1 MKLCVRIG
9 YTTTAPEEPGSDI
22 YINKIVER
30 ECYGETTR
38 VSSKWQNSGHVNDDI
53 SINNEISIMAD
64 PFAMQN
70 FSNIAYAEFLGT
82 KWKVQAIEIQYPRL
96 LLTVGGVYNAID

>member
-1 MKLCVRIG
+1 MKFSIRIG
-9 YTTTAPEEPGSDI
+9 YNITEPEEPDSDI
-22 YINKIVER
+22 YVNRVIER

-64 PFAMQN
+64 PFAMEH

-82 KWKVQAIEIQYPRL
+82 KWKVNSIEIQYPRL
-96 LLTVGGVYNAID
+96 LLSVGGVYNAG